1 MTDSSKIV
9 DLLVI
14 GGGINGAGIA
24 ADAAGRNLSTMLV
37 EKGDLASG
45 TSSWSTKLI
54 HGGLRYL
61 EFFEFGLVRK
71 ALLERDVLTKAAPHI
86 IKPIAFNIPQL
97 PNSRSNL
104 VLRIGLFLYDSLARS
119 SIFQRSRAINFSNKH
134 CSPLVPSIKKGFE
147 YWDAQVDD
155 SRLVVLNAQQA
166 AQKGAVIKTYT
177 ECVGLQESPD
187 GWLVSLRDSSGGKT
201 EVRARVVVNAAGP
214 WVARLLEKL
223 FSVKPPVGARL
234 VKGSH
239 IVVPK
244 LYKGSQAFMLQ
255 HKDGRVIFVIPYLD
269 NYSLIGT
276 TESEFD
282 GELEKAT
289 ISDEEIKYLI
299 SLSNEY
305 FSLQLTPKDIVS
317 TYSGVRPLIDEDGK
331 DMSKVSRDYHLELRK
346 GACPLLSV
354 YGGKVTTYRTL
365 AEDALKAIEH
375 YLPTIGK
382 SWTRDAVLPG
392 GRYTDDTALD
402 NEVAQLA
409 PWLDSKIRNRWLR
422 TYGADTKKLLEGIS
436 TSDELGKTF
445 GHGLYERE
453 IKYLVSN
460 EWARSA
466 EDILWRR
473 TKLGYDFSQDEALL
487 LDEYVARHISA

>member
-1 MTDSSKIV
+1 MTNSSKIV
-9 DLLVI
+9 DLLII

-71 ALLERDVLTKAAPHI
+71 ALLERDILTKAAPHI

-97 PNSRSNL
+97 PDSRSNL
-104 VLRIGLFLYDSLARS
+104 VLRMGLFLYDSLARS
-119 SIFQRSRAINFSNKH
+119 SVFQRSRAINFSEKG
-134 CSPLVPSIKKGFE
+134 CSPLIPSIKKGFE

-155 SRLVVLNAQQA
+155 SRLVVLNALQA
-166 AQKGAVIKTYT
+166 ARKGAVIKTYT

-187 GWLVSLRDSSGGKT
+187 GWLVSLRNSSGGKT

-223 FSVKPPVGARL
+223 FSVKPPLGARL

-244 LYKGSQAFMLQ
+244 LHKGSQAFMLQ

-282 GELEKAT
+282 GALEKAA
-289 ISDEEIKYLI
+289 ISDEEIEYLI
-299 SLSNEY
+299 SLSNDY
-305 FSLQLTPKDIVS
+305 FSSQLTRKDVVS
-317 TYSGVRPLIDEDGK
+317 TYSGVRPLIDEEGK
-331 DMSKVSRDYHLELRK
+331 NMSKVSRNYHLELRE
-346 GACPLLSV
+346 GMCPLLSV

-365 AEDALKAIEH
+365 AEDALNAIER
-375 YLPTIGK
+375 YLPAMTK

-392 GRYTDDTALD
+392 GGYENDTVLD
-402 NEVAQLA
+402 NEISQLA
-409 PWLDSKIRNRWLR
+409 PWLDGKLRNRWLR
-422 TYGADTKKLLEGIS
+422 TYGADTRILLEGVNKL
-436 TSDELGKTF
+436 DELGKTF

-453 IKYLVSN
+453 IKYLIRK
-460 EWARSA
+460 EWARNA

-473 TKLGYDFSQDEALL
+473 TKLGYVFSQDEGRL
-487 LDEYVARHISA
+487 LDEYVAQHIIT